1 LDWLQ
6 KIRKKFLPPSP
17 PYFKQGPINSVNAH
31 IFIIGAIGLFTPA
44 QGKAVRDGTTAT
56 SLRQNSKT

>member
-44 QGKAVRDGTTAT
+44 QGKALLSGKTTT
-56 SLRQNSKT
+56 PFDQKPKT